1 MANSEISLSDQL
13 KDLNH
18 RIKVLEK
25 QLLTAEELRMKL
37 EVALEAEKVTG
48 RNLHNCFCLLIAIAL
63 LCPRPI
69 AILQYTNTYIHI
81 YINIYTVHT
90 YII

>member
-37 EVALEAEKVTG
+37 EVALEAEKVTDTVI
-48 RNLHNCFCLLIAIAL
+48 FAIVSV
-63 LCPRPI
+63 C
-69 AILQYTNTYIHI
+69 
-81 YINIYTVHT
+81 
-90 YII
+90 

>member
-37 EVALEAEKVTG
+37 EIALEAEKVTDLY
-48 RNLHNCFCLLIAIAL
+48 LHNCFCLLITSAL
-63 LCPRPI
+63 LCPRPK
-69 AILQYTNTYIHI
+69 AILHYIH
-81 YINIYTVHT
+81 T
-90 YII
+90 YGI